1 MSIFTTDE
9 LAPLNEAYT
18 PVLAALEATE
28 DKAGFL
34 QVFTMG
40 AVIGAQQQRL
50 LDQRELE
57 HRAREI
63 ARVQHETVPVFVAD
77 PKNLIPGFDDVEK
90 RAA

>member
-40 AVIGAQQQRL
+40 AVIGAHQQRL

-57 HRAREI
+57 KRARVI
-63 ARVQHETVPVFVAD
+63 ARVERETVPVYLAD
-77 PKNLIPGFDDVEK
+77 PKNLIPGFDDVK
-90 RAA
+90 KVAA